1 MALLTPSQERRHLQL
16 LGLAGFASMASMR
29 ICDPMLVVLG
39 EEFQVST
46 GEASAV
52 VSAYAVVYGIAQ
64 FLYGPLGDR
73 VGKLRVVS
81 LAVLAC
87 AVFSAIT
94 ALSIHFQML
103 VILRGCMG
111 AAAAGVIPLAMA
123 WVGDQVPY
131 ARRQE
136 TLAKIMSATVLGMMS
151 GLWFG
156 GFTADTLGWRGA
168 FAVLSGLF
176 AVAAVLLLRQLRGQG
191 LSRTADATGF
201 LTSFHT
207 TARLLAMPRVRWV
220 LAVTAIEGALVFGP
234 MAFMPTHLHEHYGLS
249 VVAAGSVMML
259 YGVGGLLYSQMAR
272 QWLASLGERG
282 LAKTGAGLVAMGFL
296 VLAWGIASWMGMLAC
311 LLAGLGFYM
320 LHNTLQV
327 QATQMAPAARGTAV
341 TLFASS
347 LFFGQSIGVLLM
359 AQSVDRGALAS
370 AFSAAAAGVLVLG
383 MVVFRLVGRH

>member
-191 LSRTADATGF
+191 LTRAADATGF

-282 LAKTGAGLVAMGFL
+282 LAKTGAGLVALGFL

>member
-87 AVFSAIT
+87 AVFSALT

-191 LSRTADATGF
+191 LSRAAHASGF

-282 LAKTGAGLVAMGFL
+282 LAKTGAGLVALGFL

>member
-87 AVFSAIT
+87 AVFSALT

-282 LAKTGAGLVAMGFL
+282 LAKTGAGLVALGFL

>member
-73 VGKLRVVS
+73 EGKLRVVS

-191 LSRTADATGF
+191 LSRAADATGF

-282 LAKTGAGLVAMGFL
+282 LAKTGAGLVALGFL

>member
-87 AVFSAIT
+87 AVFSALT

-191 LSRTADATGF
+191 LSRAADTTGF

-282 LAKTGAGLVAMGFL
+282 LAKTGAGLVALGFL

>member
-1 MALLTPSQERRHLQL
+1 
-16 LGLAGFASMASMR
+16 
-29 ICDPMLVVLG
+29 
-39 EEFQVST
+39 
-46 GEASAV
+46 
-52 VSAYAVVYGIAQ
+52 
-64 FLYGPLGDR
+64 
-73 VGKLRVVS
+73 
-81 LAVLAC
+81 
-87 AVFSAIT
+87 
-94 ALSIHFQML
+94 
-103 VILRGCMG
+103 
-111 AAAAGVIPLAMA
+111 
-123 WVGDQVPY
+123 
-131 ARRQE
+131 
-136 TLAKIMSATVLGMMS
+136 
-151 GLWFG
+151 
-156 GFTADTLGWRGA
+156 
-168 FAVLSGLF
+168 
-176 AVAAVLLLRQLRGQG
+176 
-191 LSRTADATGF
+191 
-201 LTSFHT
+201 
-207 TARLLAMPRVRWV
+207 MPRVRWV

-282 LAKTGAGLVAMGFL
+282 LAKTGAGLVALGFL

>member
-87 AVFSAIT
+87 AVFSALT